1 LSIQDEFV
9 ETDYS
14 VGEIISAILSL
25 GQYLGD
31 TVVDAIIDDLALYG
45 LLANNK
51 DRFSISQIYIA
62 LERMFGNGASLLMR
76 QITDALFRTKVAAI

>member
-51 DRFSISQIYIA
+51 DRFTISQIYIA
-62 LERMFGNGASLLMR
+62 LERMFGDGASLLMR
-76 QITDALFRTKVAAI
+76 QITDALFRTQVAAT